1 MDEVII
7 DGVAYVQ
14 LYYPSAPV
22 LGDPSGIWDRFDEK
36 ERNEIKRKMIAH
48 LVEAGCFMR
57 KDDYEK
63 RQSMYERDVR
73 GEKPIV
79 YEEDELFYGI

>member
-14 LYYPSAPV
+14 LYCTSGQAS
-22 LGDPSGIWDRFDEK
+22 GDLSGFLDQFDEK
-36 ERNEIKRKMIAH
+36 KRDEIKRRMMVH
-48 LVEAGCFMR
+48 LVGAGRFMR

-63 RQSMYERDVR
+63 KHSIYKK
-73 GEKPIV
+73 G
-79 YEEDELFYGI
+79 ELFYGL

>member
-14 LYYPSAPV
+14 LYACLKRASV
-22 LGDPSGIWDRFDEK
+22 NHSGFLDQFDEK
-36 ERNEIKRKMIAH
+36 ERNEIRRRMMAH
-48 LVEAGCFMR
+48 LVEAGYFMR

-63 RQSMYERDVR
+63 KYSIY
-73 GEKPIV
+73 KK
-79 YEEDELFYGI
+79 DELFYGL